1 MLLKFAYQDFL
12 EDRKFKNTTERNI
25 QNYKQMLGEF
35 ITYCTDTE
43 LINVEDINYTHVK
56 EFLFMCQERGNKAST
71 INSKLQRI
79 RAFFNYM
86 IECEVI
92 TKSPASKV
100 KLQRDDTKIE
110 VFTDAHI
117 KQMLNFYRRIKGRE
131 KAFFAYR
138 DYMIIVLILGT
149 GIRRG
154 ELINLKWSDIDFIND
169 SVTVFGRSRR
179 IEDVPLTEK
188 LKKELAS
195 YQVYNRQKW
204 GDKLSEYV
212 FVKCDNT

>member
-1 MLLKFAYQDFL
+1 MFLKFAYQDFL
-12 EDRKFKNTTERNI
+12 EDRKFKNTIERNI

-43 LINVEDINYTHVK
+43 LINVEDISYTHVK

-92 TKSPASKV
+92 IKSPASKV

-131 KAFFAYR
+131 KAFFVYR

-169 SVTVFGRSRR
+169 SMTVFGKSRR
-179 IEDVPLTEK
+179 KEDVPLTEK
-188 LKKELAS
+188 LKK
-195 YQVYNRQKW
+195 
-204 GDKLSEYV
+204 
-212 FVKCDNT
+212 